1 MPNWIRNELQ
11 VIGTFKELLEFRD
24 NLLEMRYKHD
34 ELNGMRSPTDLP
46 EEHLHLYDDAL
57 DSDLWRTENPEVY
70 RYSYAFDTADGPA
83 LGIASFYFEDKDRRV
98 RFRFFASETLYN
110 GSVWMM
116 LEDGVIRQRNEV
128 FTRGDESEKERERSK
143 RIMSEWS
150 ARKDHGLVDVNESVA
165 ALFFKESGGVFE
177 RDERELNPFGINGA
191 TEA

>member
-1 MPNWIRNELQ
+1 MPTWIRNELQ

-46 EEHLHLYDDAL
+46 EEHLHFYDDAL
-57 DSDLWRTENPEVY
+57 DSDLWRTEDPEVY

-98 RFRFFASETLYN
+98 RFRFFASETLYS

-128 FTRGDESEKERERSK
+128 FTRGDESEKERERSE

-150 ARKDHGLVDVNESVA
+150 ARKDHGLVDVNEIVA
-165 ALFFKESGGVFE
+165 TLFFKESGGVFE